1 MKITELKHE
10 IKRLREQKRMSRQAL
25 GEAIGTTGMSIWRI
39 ETGRSE
45 PQFEQVER
53 IFTAL
58 NAQLKCF
65 VVEENETIG
74 GEE

>member
-39 ETGRSE
+39 ETGRCE
-45 PQFEQVER
+45 APGEKLER
-53 IFTAL
+53 IFAAL
-58 NAQLKCF
+58 DARLKCF
-65 VVEENETIG
+65 VVENEDDLEG
-74 GEE
+74 S